1 MERQFAGNQNL
12 KSSNIGGVQCA
23 ANILNFMDSG
33 QDQAIL
39 GEIARIDAPLSN
51 RIQDLMFV
59 FDDLVDLDDRE
70 MQLVLREVSGE
81 RLGLALRGAD
91 IKVRDK
97 ITRNMSQRAA
107 EILLEDMEARGP
119 VRLSDVEGAQRE
131 ILAIVKR
138 MADEGTPEPARAQE
152 DVFELTEPDPE
163 HEPEPPLQLPTL
175 EEIQAIQESAEKEGF
190 QHGHTEGYGQGQ
202 AEVRRLAAQIE
213 GILDN
218 FSRPLVRLENEVVGA
233 LGELA
238 VRIAGA
244 LVGRAYEAEPA
255 LLAQLV
261 GEAIDAVGGSTREVE
276 VRLHPD
282 DIAAL
287 APLLNL
293 SPQQRLV
300 PDTSLSRGDLRVH
313 AEAVRIDGTLEARL
327 RGALDAPADWAVARN
342 LRLASRLDGLRV
354 DTAHGRGLIREGVL
368 RRAVGLTLEAVG
380 CEAPL
385 GASCKVEVVD
395 GGWVDAEVVGFAGE
409 RTYLMPSAELHGL
422 LPNARACSAA

>member
-1 MERQFAGNQNL
+1 
-12 KSSNIGGVQCA
+12 
-23 ANILNFMDSG
+23 
-33 QDQAIL
+33 
-39 GEIARIDAPLSN
+39 
-51 RIQDLMFV
+51 
-59 FDDLVDLDDRE
+59 
-70 MQLVLREVSGE
+70 MQLEYSTHSQEPRHRFDYWHEVVCRHCIPADSHRAQGDGAGPGGFGATLSV
-81 RLGLALRGAD
+81 RSLGLLEISAMSAPSHRWVRNAAHLRLHA
-91 IKVRDK
+91 RD
-97 ITRNMSQRAA
+97 
-107 EILLEDMEARGP
+107 ELWLGYLL
-119 VRLSDVEGAQRE
+119 
-131 ILAIVKR
+131 
-138 MADEGTPEPARAQE
+138 
-152 DVFELTEPDPE
+152 
-163 HEPEPPLQLPTL
+163 
-175 EEIQAIQESAEKEGF
+175 
-190 QHGHTEGYGQGQ
+190 QGQ

-327 RGALDAPADWAVARN
+327 RGALDAV
-342 LRLASRLDGLRV
+342 
-354 DTAHGRGLIREGVL
+354 IRQ
-368 RRAVGLTLEAVG
+368 T
-380 CEAPL
+380 
-385 GASCKVEVVD
+385 GAI
-395 GGWVDAEVVGFAGE
+395 A
-409 RTYLMPSAELHGL
+409 
-422 LPNARACSAA
+422 